1 MPEAYVISTQS
12 FADFQKSGRL
22 NTALMRE
29 LERVRDLLG
38 GKVALRSSATCE
50 DGRELSMAGVFE
62 TFYLSDQPQS
72 IAETLR
78 AIYQQ
83 AQSPVVQ
90 DYLKMHGY
98 QPEQVEMAVILQ
110 RLIEPDLAGVVY
122 TDVTD
127 QQILLQYAPGFGN
140 RLVDGETEGSSVI
153 YNPIEQRVTQ
163 SKNTDLA
170 NLSPATLATLA
181 EYAGHI
187 RAIFDGVPQD
197 IEFAVKDGE
206 VFILQARTLTA
217 EVGDLNLEMS
227 QEDILSHTREKISQI
242 ILAEKAELDSE
253 TVILS
258 DSNFSELLPR
268 PKEMDFGVFAYIFT
282 GSDGV
287 PGAIQLGRQAMGYP
301 LASES
306 VGYMHY
312 VGGKP
317 YFSIA
322 GDAHTF
328 YAGFPE
334 TRAEY
339 NQTLVKEYLE
349 QIEANPEKGE
359 YPEMGLYLQDP
370 TLEDLTARYGDRA
383 PEYYQTY
390 QEFKS
395 RMAEHAADFM
405 AEYLS
410 QGATEA
416 FIAQME
422 SRSLAGLSLAELTR
436 HIQDILEHL
445 RTVSCVHFVKAA
457 RLGFYYSQRL
467 RTLLSD
473 ELGFDADAAD
483 LMFAKLNQGLS
494 GSEITAANLKI
505 AEADSL
511 DEALATGRR
520 VVGHYST
527 GEMLEIRHPRLKD
540 DGTAL
545 RQYVEGIFSAK
556 DQYLGEFEQQQRERL
571 NLENELKAK
580 LEDPAEFTQVLAATQ
595 TYMALRETV
604 KYQFVKEYDLLRDA
618 LVEVARRVGSDAE
631 VIFSLYP
638 REVEAFAQDPESF
651 EALIAER
658 QERFVKYPLL
668 NLPPVIREADLDQLG
683 EADSDS
689 EVQTLELFGKLLAQ
703 GQVLAEAIIVNLED
717 FTTVE
722 AAREVLLFYRGQALP
737 IVLVAS
743 QMNLSH
749 DPLIVQAD
757 GLVIENAGLVSHGAQ
772 RARELGRGAIG
783 GIKAR
788 SLKTGERVSFDP
800 SLKKIVRKE

>member
-1 MPEAYVISTQS
+1 
-12 FADFQKSGRL
+12 
-22 NTALMRE
+22 MRE